1 MQSSVFRCVGGC
13 PARAQGKPLAYT
25 PFCDNNKDMEE
36 YRFWKTGFWENHLA
50 GRPYHISAL
59 YLIDLMRFRQMGAGD
74 SYRIMYENLSKDPN
88 R

>member
-1 MQSSVFRCVGGC
+1 
-13 PARAQGKPLAYT
+13 
-25 PFCDNNKDMEE
+25 MEE